1 MNCIYDLLCG
11 IVNNVNLSYMVGA
24 IIGAAAQVGSS
35 IYGAIKSSQANKRA
49 EDLLRNQRDENRKWY
64 ETRMAEDYTRR
75 ADVQNILR
83 KQRELFQDQYKR
95 ARATNVVAGGTDES
109 LALQQAG
116 ANETMGETMADVAAN
131 AADYKDA
138 VEQQFREKDAALDQ
152 QEVAIQQN
160 KAQQIAN
167 AAGQMGSAV
176 SGLVSGG
183 MNKAGGTKTLTP
195 SGVQAYANA
204 QQQISDTIDEDM
216 KKLDDDIAKL
226 NV

>member
-195 SGVQAYANA
+195 SGVQAFANA

>member
-1 MNCIYDLLCG
+1 
-11 IVNNVNLSYMVGA
+11 MVGA
-24 IIGAAAQVGSS
+24 IIGTAAQVGSS

-49 EDLLRNQRDENRKWY
+49 EELIRNERDENRKWY
-64 ETRMAEDYTRR
+64 EEKMASDYTRR
-75 ADVQNILR
+75 ADVQNVLR
-83 KQRELFQDQYKR
+83 KQKELFQEQYQR
-95 ARATNVVAGGTDES
+95 ARATNLVAGGTDES
-109 LALQQAG
+109 LALQQAQ

-138 VEQQFREKDAALDQ
+138 VEEQYRAKDSQLNQQQAAMEMQ
-152 QEVAIQQN
+152 
-160 KAQQIAN
+160 KAERIAQ

-176 SGLVSGG
+176 SGLVSGISG
-183 MNKAGGTKTLTP
+183 AAGAAKTLTP
-195 SGVQAYANA
+195 SGVQAFANA